1 MRLGKILTASEAG
14 IECASLRASG
24 RSVVFT
30 NGCFD
35 LLHKGHIH
43 ILNRAASL
51 GDVLVVGLN
60 TDDGVRR
67 LKGFS
72 RPVQDLEE
80 RALILASLRMVD
92 IVVPFGED
100 TPFELIGRLLPDVL
114 VKGGDYSV
122 DSVVGAETVTSN
134 GGRVEIVDLLP
145 GYSTS
150 SLIRRLCGGADE

>member
-1 MRLGKILTASEAG
+1 MLGRILTAAEAG
-14 IECASLRASG
+14 IECAELRASG
-24 RSVVFT
+24 RTVVFT

-43 ILNRAASL
+43 VLNRAASF

-67 LKGFS
+67 LKGPS

-80 RALILASLRMVD
+80 RALILTSLRVVD

-100 TPFELIGRLLPDVL
+100 TPFELIGRLIPHVL

-122 DSVVGAETVTSN
+122 DSVVGSETVISN
-134 GGRVEIVDLLP
+134 GGRVEIVSLLP

-150 SLIRRLCGGADE
+150 SLIRRLTGRAAE

>member
-1 MRLGKILTASEAG
+1 MLGRILTAAEAG
-14 IECASLRASG
+14 NVCAEFRASG
-24 RSVVFT
+24 ETVVFT

-35 LLHKGHIH
+35 LIHKGHIH
-43 ILNRAASL
+43 ILNRAASF

-67 LKGFS
+67 LKGSS
-72 RPVQDLEE
+72 RPIQDLEE
-80 RALILASLRMVD
+80 RALILASLRVVD
-92 IVVPFGED
+92 MVVPFDED

-114 VKGGDYSV
+114 VKGGDYGL
-122 DSVVGAETVTSN
+122 DSIVGAETVMTF

-150 SLIRRLCGGADE
+150 SLIRRLSGSAPE